1 MRLAIMTVIAL
12 VALAGCSDENSQ
24 ARGQFLSG
32 CMQGGA
38 SKSICSC
45 MLGKLEQKYSPAEMK
60 AMSTPSGATSD
71 QVIKDLFASAL
82 VCRQE

>member
-1 MRLAIMTVIAL
+1 MPLAIMTVIAL
-12 VALAGCSDENSQ
+12 LALAGCSDENSQ
-24 ARGQFLSG
+24 TRGQFLSG
-32 CMQGGA
+32 CMQGGV
-38 SKSICSC
+38 SRSICSC

-60 AMSTPSGATSD
+60 AMSIPSRAPSD